1 MRQVMRH
8 EEDSSFANLSEISDY
23 EATEEQSIAIHGPL
37 TD

>member
-23 EATEEQSIAIHGPL
+23 EATEKQLITIRGPR